1 MENNSKQLNSIFEAI
16 LGIAQLD
23 HSKQAILTDEGS
35 QLDAIASGINML
47 SEELEAM
54 VTLKTKVEQ
63 SEEKFRSLAE
73 SISDPYFAMDNDFKF
88 LYWNKASEKLTG
100 VKAEDS
106 VGRSIYDV
114 FPEIIGQPIETHYK
128 EALIT
133 KKPKTITKLRQF
145 ENNVNRYFEL
155 SIYPTSNGIS
165 VISKDVTEKI
175 QSEKKIK
182 ELNETLEKKVEERTK
197 KIIEYADKIEIAQK
211 ASGIALWEWD
221 LVTGKRELDDA
232 SYKLYQEDRE
242 SFDGS
247 YEAWRSKVHKDDIE
261 RIENDTKRGLESLS
275 GFTSEFRIIRPSGE
289 IRHVSSRISIFKDE
303 NNKPIKILGTNL
315 DITDFKV
322 IEENLKSSVES
333 YRNLF
338 ETMSQG
344 VTFQD
349 VDGKIISVNPAAEKI
364 LGLSIEQMTG
374 RKSIDPRWKAI
385 HPDGSDFHGSTH
397 PSMTA
402 LKTGKEVNNVIMG
415 VFNPKIESYTWI
427 NINAIPQFK
436 AGQDKPLKVYV
447 TFDDI
452 TEQVISQNKIRQSL
466 KETTDY
472 RSALDESNIVA
483 ITDQEGIITYAND
496 NFIKIS
502 KFDREELIGQNHQLI
517 NSGYHSNQF
526 FKELWETIA
535 NGKIWK
541 GEIKNKDKTGKY
553 YWVHTTIVPFLNEK
567 GKPYQYVS
575 IRSDITERKEHEELL
590 EKQTSE
596 LKYANEEL
604 QAFSYSVSH
613 DLKAP
618 LRSLEG
624 FSEALLENYKGKFD
638 EDADRWLNF
647 ISSNAKKMNALINDM
662 LDYSKVSRGDAAKNK
677 VNMKL
682 LAQESFENEK
692 ANYSNKKIVFHLE
705 DLPHTFGD
713 IPMLRQVWQN
723 LISNALKYSSLKTNI
738 NITITATTEN
748 DFYVYSVK
756 DNGAGFDE
764 KYKDKLF
771 GVFQRLHT
779 TKEFEGTGVGLA
791 IVKRIIQKHD
801 GWIIAKSVIGEGS
814 EFIFG
819 IPTNKNQ

>member
-1 MENNSKQLNSIFEAI
+1 MKDKSEQLNSIFETI

-23 HSKQAILTDEGS
+23 YSKQALLTNEGS

-47 SEELEAM
+47 SEELEAI
-54 VTLKTKVEQ
+54 VTLKTTVEQ

-73 SISDPYFAMDNDFKF
+73 SISDPYFAIDNEFKF
-88 LYWNKASEKLTG
+88 LYWNKAAEDLTG
-100 VKAEDS
+100 VKAIDTI
-106 VGRSIYDV
+106 GKSIYKI
-114 FPEIIGQPIETHYK
+114 FPEIIGKPLEEQYK
-128 EALIT
+128 EAI
-133 KKPKTITKLRQF
+133 KNKEPKTITNLHQF
-145 ENNVNRYFEL
+145 KNNVNRYFEL
-155 SIYPTSNGIS
+155 SIYPMSNGIS
-165 VISKDVTEKI
+165 VISKDVTNKI
-175 QSEKKIK
+175 DSEKKIK
-182 ELNETLEKKVEERTK
+182 ELNESLEKKVEERTR
-197 KIIEYADKIEIAQK
+197 KIKEYSDKFELAQK
-211 ASGIALWEWD
+211 ASGIAIWDWD
-221 LVTGKRELDDA
+221 LLSGKRELDDA
-232 SYKLYQEDRE
+232 SYELYEESRE

-247 YEAWRSKVHKDDIE
+247 YEAWRSKVHKDDLE
-261 RIENDTKRGLESLS
+261 RIENDTKNGIESLS

-289 IRHVSSRISIFKDE
+289 IRHVSSRVSIFRDE

-315 DITDFKV
+315 DITEFKK
-322 IEENLKSSVES
+322 IEENLKLSVEG

-349 VDGKIISVNPAAEKI
+349 KDGKIISANPAAEKI
-364 LGLSIEQMTG
+364 LGLSIEQMAG
-374 RKSIDPRWKAI
+374 RKSIDPEWNTI
-385 HPDGSDFHGSTH
+385 HPDGSVFDGSQH
-397 PSMTA
+397 PSMKA
-402 LKTGKEVNNVIMG
+402 LQTGKEVNNVIMG
-415 VFNPKIESYTWI
+415 VFNPKNGSYTWI

-436 AGQDKPLKVYV
+436 IGEEKPSKVYV

-452 TEQVISQNKIRQSL
+452 TEQIITQNKIKQSL

-472 RSALDESNIVA
+472 KFALDESNIVA
-483 ITDQEGIITYAND
+483 ITDQNGIITYVND

-502 KFDREELIGQNHQLI
+502 KYEREELIGKNHLLI
-517 NSGYHSNQF
+517 NSGYHSKEF
-526 FKELWETIA
+526 FKDLWETIGS
-535 NGKIWK
+535 GKIWK
-541 GEIKNKDKTGKY
+541 GEIKNKDRDGKY
-553 YWVHTTIVPFLNEK
+553 YWVHTTIVPFLNEN

-590 EKQTSE
+590 EKQTEE

-604 QAFSYSVSH
+604 EAFSYSVSH

-624 FSEALLENYKGKFD
+624 FSQALIENYKGKFD

-647 ISSNAKKMNALINDM
+647 ISSNAKKMNTLINDM
-662 LDYSKVSRGDAAKNK
+662 LDYSKVSRGEAAKNK

-692 ANYSNKKIVFHLE
+692 INYVDKEIDFYLA
-705 DLPHTFGD
+705 DLPDLFGD

-723 LISNALKYSSLKTNI
+723 LISNALKYSSSKAKI
-738 NITITATTEN
+738 NITISGAIEK
-748 DFYVYSVK
+748 DHFIYSIK

-764 KYKDKLF
+764 KHKDKLF

-779 TKEFEGTGVGLA
+779 SKEFEGTGVGLA

-801 GWIIAKSVIGEGS
+801 GWISAKSILGEGS
-814 EFIFG
+814 EFTFG
-819 IPTNKNQ
+819 IPINKN